1 MSLYFVGDL
10 NILADDRLSAHD
22 KLVYF
27 CLVSYMN
34 VKDGKCHPR
43 YATIKKRTGIS
54 IAAIQRSVKHLAK
67 LKFITVKRLSSTN
80 LYLLSGQKILQE
92 TIKKRV
98 ITLSEGRDIS
108 HRGVL
113 IKPSYKTNN
122 RFNRSNFN
130 YNRSSSTGG
139 VAKHSIEYNGE
150 KYTECGREG
159 HYVEYSNGKGDR
171 IKKHSFKKD
180 EPIKKFD
187 AARKAALCA

>member
-67 LKFITVKRLSSTN
+67 LKLIAVKRLSSTN

-113 IKPSYKTNN
+113 IKPSYKTKRGYFNN
-122 RFNRSNFN
+122 GRSL
-130 YNRSSSTGG
+130 SAGG

-171 IKKHSFKKD
+171 IQKHSFKKD

>member
-10 NILADDRLSAHD
+10 NILADERLSAHD

-27 CLVSYMN
+27 CLVSFMN

-54 IAAIQRSVKHLAK
+54 IPAIQRSVKHLAK
-67 LKFITVKRLSSTN
+67 LKLITTKRLSSTN
-80 LYLLSGQKILQE
+80 LYLMSRQKTLQE

-98 ITLSEGRDIS
+98 IHLTDRSDIS

-113 IKPSYKTNN
+113 IKPSYKTRYTNQ
-122 RFNRSNFN
+122 
-130 YNRSSSTGG
+130 YNRSSFSTGG
-139 VAKHSIEYNGE
+139 IEKPSIEYNGE
-150 KYTECGREG
+150 KWVECGREG
-159 HYVEYSNGKGDR
+159 HYIEYSNGKGDR

>member
-67 LKFITVKRLSSTN
+67 LKLIAVKRLSSTN
-80 LYLLSGQKILQE
+80 LYLLSTQKILQE

-113 IKPSYKTNN
+113 IKPSYKTN
-122 RFNRSNFN
+122 RGYFNNGRSLPA
-130 YNRSSSTGG
+130 GG

-171 IKKHSFKKD
+171 IQKHSFKKD